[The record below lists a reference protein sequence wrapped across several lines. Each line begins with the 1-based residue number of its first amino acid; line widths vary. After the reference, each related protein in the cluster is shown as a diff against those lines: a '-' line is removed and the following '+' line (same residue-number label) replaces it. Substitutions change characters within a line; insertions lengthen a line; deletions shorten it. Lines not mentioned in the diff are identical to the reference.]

1 MTAPETVTPAQAPTL
16 APARLSGTPHSKRWL
31 VFGTG
36 FGIAIG
42 TKNLDAV
49 IVRSRP
55 FGPTLAGSATIQDFR
70 TRPAA
75 EWGAEL
81 TRFLAAAGESR
92 LAATV
97 LLPREEVI
105 VRTLQF
111 TGVADKDIPAAIEL
125 QVETLHPY
133 GDEEVAWAW
142 ERVGRDCVFVG
153 LIRKALLDSYETL
166 FSEAGIGLAAVSF
179 SSAVIHAAMRIWSAA
194 PASILCF
201 STDERGRTEIY
212 GESEARP
219 VYSAEFSI
227 APERALSV
235 ARAELR
241 LPPDYP
247 ARPLEDIWR
256 WAGERP
262 APLPFA
268 AALAGSAPLV
278 AKVANLLPRERRASS
293 ARRQYLLP
301 AILATLLVAGALAA
315 FVIVPALE
323 QRKYLAELNAEIHK
337 LEPPAARAQLLE
349 KRIGAD
355 RVRIGSLDDLR
366 RRTQA
371 DLDVLNELTRLLA
384 APTWTSSIEIYPD
397 NVVISG
403 ETDHALPLLKLLDS
417 SPLFQDS
424 TFALSATRNGGAQ
437 TETFRIKTMRRNRV
451 GRTLP

>member
-1 MTAPETVTPAQAPTL
+1 M
-16 APARLSGTPHSKRWL
+16 
-31 VFGTG
+31 
-36 FGIAIG
+36 
-42 TKNLDAV
+42 
-49 IVRSRP
+49 
-55 FGPTLAGSATIQDFR
+55 
-70 TRPAA
+70 
-75 EWGAEL
+75 
-81 TRFLAAAGESR
+81 
-92 LAATV
+92 
-97 LLPREEVI
+97 
-105 VRTLQF
+105 
-111 TGVADKDIPAAIEL
+111 
-125 QVETLHPY
+125 
-133 GDEEVAWAW
+133 
-142 ERVGRDCVFVG
+142 
-153 LIRKALLDSYETL
+153 
-166 FSEAGIGLAAVSF
+166 
-179 SSAVIHAAMRIWSAA
+179 
-194 PASILCF
+194 
-201 STDERGRTEIY
+201 
-212 GESEARP
+212 
-219 VYSAEFSI
+219 YSAEFAI

-247 ARPLEDIWR
+247 ARPIEDIWR
-256 WAGERP
+256 FAKERPGERP
-262 APLPFA
+262 SPLPFA

-278 AKVANLLPRERRASS
+278 AKLANLLPRERRASS

-301 AILATLLVAGALAA
+301 AILATLLAAGALAA

-323 QRKYLAELNAEIHK
+323 QRRYLAELNAEIHG

-355 RVRIGSLDDLR
+355 RVRIAALDDLR
-366 RRTQA
+366 KRTQA